1 MSKNSKGGVF
11 VSKKNKKKN
20 KKNNS
25 ETKVKASE
33 ELVNTEKDFDA
44 EAFEITDTPDTHEE
58 FVDFILD
65 EATVVTIDE
74 PFEPA
79 FVEEA
84 AVAEEGIKE
93 KEAEDTR
100 SLEDFVMIGA
110 PDVDIPYSET
120 FTEEDFAS
128 SVRELTPDDISP
140 APEEKQKKKKR
151 KLNPVEN
158 IIQIGLLC
166 VCAGVAVVC
175 LGLLANNIWGKIKGQ
190 ELYSNTEFDG
200 FIIGEEVD
208 YSSMRNLANIGNN
221 SPLLSLFDKINAGDS
236 AIEEDNSGKYSEQ
249 LSQMKA
255 SLSALRA
262 QNEDIY
268 GWIYAENTNINHPI
282 VKGKD
287 NDYYLEHA
295 YTGEYLPIGAI
306 FADYTLE
313 DTVTDN
319 FNLVLYGHNVVST
332 GQSSMFHD
340 VEKFLDEEFFKAN
353 KIYIYTMDGAF
364 IYQPVSIYDTKANY
378 FYFRTI
384 FYTENEFLGF
394 AKEMVGNS
402 RFYTGAVFGTGD
414 KMLTL
419 STCTNGAADGRY
431 SLHAKLIE
439 VIK

>member
-11 VSKKNKKKN
+11 VSKKKNKKN
-20 KKNNS
+20 KKQNAAPIVNIA
-25 ETKVKASE
+25 EEKELLEEAKA
-33 ELVNTEKDFDA
+33 TDD
-44 EAFEITDTPDTHEE
+44 FEITDTPDTEEE

-74 PFEPA
+74 PFETVIPQ
-79 FVEEA
+79 ENTET
-84 AVAEEGIKE
+84 AEEEPAE
-93 KEAEDTR
+93 KEEEFN
-100 SLEDFVMIGA
+100 LEDFAMIGA
-110 PDVDIPYSET
+110 PDVEIPYSET

-140 APEEKQKKKKR
+140 KAEAKGKKKIKK

-158 IIQIGLLC
+158 VIQIALLV
-166 VCAGVAVVC
+166 VCAAAAIVC
-175 LGLLANNIWGKIKGQ
+175 IGLLANNIWGKIKGQ

-200 FIIGEEVD
+200 FVIGDEVD

-221 SPLLSLFDKINAGDS
+221 SALLSLFEKIDAGDS
-236 AIEEDNSGKYSEQ
+236 SIEEDNSGKYSEQ
-249 LSQMKA
+249 LAQMKA
-255 SLSALRA
+255 SLSALKA

-282 VKGKD
+282 VRGKD

-306 FADYTLE
+306 FADYTIK
-313 DTVTDN
+313 DSVTDN

-364 IYQPVSIYDTKANY
+364 VYQPVSIYDTKANY

-384 FYTENEFLGF
+384 FYTENEFLSF
-394 AKEMVGNS
+394 ANEMVGNS

-431 SLHAKLIE
+431 SFHAKLIE